1 MNLFNGSPETTMLL
15 WATVLGLV
23 QLVIATMA
31 ATRDQGLPYNL
42 SARDL
47 PAPPVSVMS
56 GRLLCAVR
64 RGHHLGHVDG
74 SPRRIIGH
82 GRAALFLG
90 AACLCAGLCIR
101 HHRPSH
107 HHLGDLDRRACYG
120 PARRFRFG
128 VTALLAKTQ
137 TLPPPLG
144 EAHDG
149 GGGRSNAKRRASF
162 DARR

>member
-56 GRLLCAVR
+56 GRLLRAFGNFR
-64 RGHHLGHVDG
+64 ETFMLFAAA
-74 SPRRIIGH
+74 IILVTLM
-82 GRAALFLG
+82 GRQDASSAMG
-90 AACLCAGLCIR
+90 AQLYFWARLAYVPVYASGIIVLRTIVWAISIVGL
-101 HHRPSH
+101 
-107 HHLGDLDRRACYG
+107 
-120 PARRFRFG
+120 
-128 VTALLAKTQ
+128 VMVLLAAFG
-137 TLPPPLG
+137 L
-144 EAHDG
+144 A
-149 GGGRSNAKRRASF
+149 
-162 DARR
+162 

>member
-56 GRLLCAVR
+56 GRLLRAFKNFKETFVLFAAAIILVTLMGR
-64 RGHHLGHVDG
+64 QDG
-74 SPRRIIGH
+74 SSAMGAQLYFWARLVYVPVYASGIIVL
-82 GRAALFLG
+82 RTIIWAISIV
-90 AACLCAGLCIR
+90 GL
-101 HHRPSH
+101 
-107 HHLGDLDRRACYG
+107 
-120 PARRFRFG
+120 
-128 VTALLAKTQ
+128 VMVLLAAFG
-137 TLPPPLG
+137 L
-144 EAHDG
+144 A
-149 GGGRSNAKRRASF
+149 
-162 DARR
+162 